1 MKSVKCALK
10 LIVLF
15 LPYASL
21 STWSESLVLI
31 CHVMSCHVM
40 SCYVM
45 LFDSN
50 VIMNCVSTSESL
62 VALNQINEKVL
73 DLAFG
78 C

>member
-1 MKSVKCALK
+1 
-10 LIVLF
+10 
-15 LPYASL
+15 
-21 STWSESLVLI
+21 
-31 CHVMSCHVM
+31 M